1 MPKKIQES
9 KKVGRK
15 KKKEEF
21 PEEENWRKPESEM
34 DRPEDS
40 LAYQVAMEI
49 QERILNGEKISDY
62 PDILKDL

>member
-1 MPKKIQES
+1 MPKKVKEV
-9 KKVGRK
+9 KKTRRK

-21 PEEENWRKPESEM
+21 TEEENWRKPESEM

-40 LAYQVAMEI
+40 LAAQVAREI
-49 QERILNGEKISDY
+49 QLKILNGEEVPFY

>member
-1 MPKKIQES
+1 MPKKVKEV
-9 KKVGRK
+9 KKTRRK
-15 KKKEEF
+15 KKGEEF
-21 PEEENWRKPESEM
+21 TEEENWRKPESEM